1 MKVVNDSIKNA
12 LKQPTTQRKGRILV
26 DGNYYEV
33 FNVEYYADA
42 YNEGNVIGNAIA
54 SQLDFELPY
63 MPKFETFKYFDGV

>member
-1 MKVVNDSIKNA
+1 MKVVNDSIKNT

-42 YNEGNVIGNAIA
+42 YNEGNAIGNAIA
-54 SQLDFELPY
+54 SQLDFDLPY
-63 MPKFETFKYFDGV
+63 MPRFNTFQYFI